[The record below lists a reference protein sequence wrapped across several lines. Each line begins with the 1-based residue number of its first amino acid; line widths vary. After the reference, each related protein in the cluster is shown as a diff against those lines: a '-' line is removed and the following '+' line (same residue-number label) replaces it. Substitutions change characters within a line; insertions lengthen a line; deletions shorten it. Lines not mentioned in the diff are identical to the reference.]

1 MSRSVL
7 VRAGRAHF
15 AQDISVEN
23 HALRADEP
31 HEAGGGDLGPTPY
44 ELLLSALGAC
54 TGITLRMYADK
65 KQWPLEGVKIKL
77 SQASAH
83 AQDCS
88 ACDVVTPALHPI
100 ELEISFLGDLSE
112 DQRQRLLRV
121 ASQCPVHRALD
132 AQFEIRTRLVD
143 LADKGAEPA

>member
-15 AQDISVEN
+15 AQDISVEH
-23 HALRADEP
+23 HAFRADEP
-31 HEAGGGDLGPTPY
+31 HDAGGDDLGPTPY

-54 TGITLRMYADK
+54 TGITLRMYADR
-65 KQWPLEGVKIKL
+65 KQWPLEGVHIKL
-77 SQASAH
+77 SQVTAH
-83 AQDCS
+83 AEDCS
-88 ACDVVTPALHPI
+88 ACDVVSPAFRPI

-112 DQRQRLLRV
+112 EQRQRLLKV
-121 ASQCPVHRALD
+121 AGQCPVHRALD

-143 LADKGAEPA
+143 TIDGAA